1 MDEAYSVSLT
11 LKEVDRII
19 EKLRL
24 DPYSSADLHLIR
36 RLESIKEG
44 SIHLVEYNT
53 PADENW
59 YFRNRSRDAVVDMFR
74 VIRQLQLLNGFKSS
88 DIMKA
93 MLTVWRELASDDFI
107 HLYLAYIIRELLRD
121 ERNRHGKRR

>member
-11 LKEVDRII
+11 LEEIDRII

-24 DPYSSADLHLIR
+24 GRFSSADLRLVRH
-36 RLESIKEG
+36 LESTKERFADP
-44 SIHLVEYNT
+44 VEYNI
-53 PADENW
+53 PAGDNW

-74 VIRQLQLLNGFKSS
+74 VIRQLQLLNSFKSS

-93 MLTVWRELASDDFI
+93 MLTVWRESANNDFI

-121 ERNRHGKRR
+121 ERNRFPRKR